1 MLFHN
6 LITVV
11 MVIFCLI
18 LRYRAIVLARVSFTQ
33 FPSQYGASV
42 QPASNNITSLTF
54 AVIVEQQFQLQAGNV
69 TSVGSPLAM
78 EQQVQPALNHAALFS
93 SPVTVEYQQHE
104 GLNNATLVSSL
115 IQQQSQS
122 NSPYLKITFQ
132 YNSFNET
139 FINSECRSVNSYED
153 KLPEQIKVYL
163 IATTSETST
172 NNSDDHNGIVS
183 SVGTYSLQLNYRLLA
198 DFEESACC

>member
-1 MLFHN
+1 MISLLECMVTWIHTKMIMQGRRCGDYDALPQSNSNGDLLLNSPVQSYSLSQSQLHLVPQPMWGISFSQHQTTLLHLLLQLLWSSNFSQLYRLAML
-6 LITVV
+6 LQ
-11 MVIFCLI
+11 L
-18 LRYRAIVLARVSFTQ
+18 VLHLLWSNKL
-33 FPSQYGASV
+33 V
-42 QPASNNITSLTF
+42 QPASN
-54 AVIVEQQFQLQAGNV
+54 
-69 TSVGSPLAM
+69 
-78 EQQVQPALNHAALFS
+78 HAALFR

-163 IATTSETST
+163 IATSY
-172 NNSDDHNGIVS
+172 I
-183 SVGTYSLQLNYRLLA
+183 
-198 DFEESACC
+198 

>member
-1 MLFHN
+1 MEH
-6 LITVV
+6 
-11 MVIFCLI
+11 
-18 LRYRAIVLARVSFTQ
+18 Q
-33 FPSQYGASV
+33 F
-42 QPASNNITSLTF
+42 QPASNNITSLTL
-54 AVIVEQQFQLQAGNV
+54 QLLWSSNSSYRLATHV

-93 SPVTVEYQQHE
+93 SPVTVEHQLHK

-139 FINSECRSVNSYED
+139 FINSECRSVNSYEN

-163 IATTSETST
+163 ATSETST
-172 NNSDDHNGIVS
+172 NNSDDHNGIVN
-183 SVGTYSLQLNYRLLA
+183 SVGT
-198 DFEESACC
+198 